1 MKKII
6 MLIAVCLVM
15 LPVAANAEV
24 DSNFTSSTQFLT
36 NIGYSPDAGRILEV
50 HTVDPYA
57 SIEKPPLTTAE
68 KFWRVV
74 SYVFPGEYDDWD
86 YPGHRI
92 VNDHTWFTD
101 Y

>member
-15 LPVAANAEV
+15 LPICANAEV
-24 DSNFTSSTQFLT
+24 DSRFTSSTQFLT
-36 NIGYSPDAGRILEV
+36 NIGYSPDAGRIVEV
-50 HTVDPYA
+50 HTKDPYSPIDEHQLTA
-57 SIEKPPLTTAE
+57 SE

-74 SYVFPGEYDDWD
+74 SYFTINDFDDWD
-86 YPGHRI
+86 FPSHRMSL
-92 VNDHTWFTD
+92 DHYWFTD